1 MIKFNIEKY
10 SQVNEDIKELIKLHY
25 DEIAVDKDVIPLD
38 PDWDRYK
45 NLCETNVLTIVTAR
59 DEGKLVGYSIFFIT
73 NHLHYKST
81 KYANND
87 LLYLHPDY
95 RRGTTGIKLIK
106 ASEKFLLDKKVDKI
120 LWHIKFNKDFR
131 ILLHRL
137 GYVDEDVI
145 VGKII
150 KD

>member
-1 MIKFNIEKY
+1 MINFDVEKY
-10 SQVNEDIKELIKLHY
+10 AQVNEDIKELIKLHY
-25 DEIAVDKDVIPLD
+25 EEIAVNKDVIPLD
-38 PDWDRYK
+38 PDWDKYK
-45 NLCETNVLTIVTAR
+45 HLCDSGLLVIITAR
-59 DEGKLVGYSIFFIT
+59 DESKLIGYSIFFIT

-95 RRGTTGIKLIK
+95 RAGMLGIRLIK
-106 ASEKFLLDKKVDKI
+106 QSEKILKEKKVDKI

-131 ILLHRL
+131 IILHRL

>member
-1 MIKFNIEKY
+1 M
-10 SQVNEDIKELIKLHY
+10 
-25 DEIAVDKDVIPLD
+25 
-38 PDWDRYK
+38 
-45 NLCETNVLTIVTAR
+45 TITAR

-81 KYANND
+81 VYANND

-95 RRGTTGIKLIK
+95 RKGSLGIKFIK
-106 ASEKFLLDKKVDKI
+106 ASEIYLKNRGVAKI

-131 ILLHRL
+131 ILLHRM
-137 GYVDEDVI
+137 GYVDEEVI

>member
-1 MIKFNIEKY
+1 MIKFGVERY

-25 DEIAVDKDVIPLD
+25 DEIAVNKEDIPLD

-45 NLCETNVLTIVTAR
+45 LLDDKGLIMIITAR
-59 DEGKLVGYSIFFIT
+59 DEGKLVGYSIFFIS

-81 KYANND
+81 VYANND

-95 RRGTTGIKLIK
+95 RKGLTGIKLIK
-106 ASEKFLLDKKVDKI
+106 TSEIYLKQRGVAKI
-120 LWHIKFNKDFR
+120 MWHIKFNKDFR
-131 ILLHRL
+131 ILLHRF

>member
-1 MIKFNIEKY
+1 M
-10 SQVNEDIKELIKLHY
+10 
-25 DEIAVDKDVIPLD
+25 
-38 PDWDRYK
+38 
-45 NLCETNVLTIVTAR
+45 
-59 DEGKLVGYSIFFIT
+59 GYSIFFIT

-81 KYANND
+81 VYANND

-95 RRGTTGIKLIK
+95 RKGSMGLKLIK
-106 ASEKFLLDKKVDKI
+106 ASEKFLKDKKVDKI

>member
-1 MIKFNIEKY
+1 MINFDVEKY
-10 SQVNEDIKELIKLHY
+10 AQVNEDIKDLIKLHY
-25 DEIAVDKDVIPLD
+25 EEIAVNKDVIPLD
-38 PDWDRYK
+38 PDWDKYK
-45 NLCETNVLTIVTAR
+45 HLCDNELLITITVR
-59 DEGKLVGYSIFFIT
+59 DEGKLIGYSIFFIT

-87 LLYLHPDY
+87 LLFLHPDY
-95 RRGTTGIKLIK
+95 RAGMLGLRLIRE
-106 ASEKFLLDKKVDKI
+106 SEKILKEKKVDKI

-131 ILLHRL
+131 IILHRL